1 MLVGCMRKR
10 LIVIGNIQ
18 GVGYRALVKQIARAL
33 GVKGLARNL
42 DDGNV
47 EIFCEGGIGQL
58 AQFEQRINLR
68 AQNGLFSANVDK
80 IEAYPEGDKNYIGA
94 PAEFRTFEIDYS
106 IEAAT
111 PFEKSNLERLE
122 IGILVM
128 SEFKDETRQSFNRM
142 DKKYDKMSG
151 TLSETKDAI
160 GGKLSETK
168 DALGEKMDGVSEKLG
183 DVSNKLSNVSDEI
196 SKGFANTQTGL
207 KKEISMG
214 FTNTQNVFKKEL
226 SKFRESNEL
235 LVKTLVNVLKK

>member
-18 GVGYRALVKQIARAL
+18 GVGYRALVKQMARAL

-94 PAEFRTFEIDYS
+94 PAEFRTFEIDYG
-106 IEAAT
+106 IEATT
-111 PFEKSNLERLE
+111 PFQKAYLERLE
-122 IGILVM
+122 IKILIW
-128 SEFKDETRQSFNRM
+128 SEFKDETKQGF
-142 DKKYDKMSG
+142 
-151 TLSETKDAI
+151 
-160 GGKLSETK
+160 
-168 DALGEKMDGVSEKLG
+168 
-183 DVSNKLSNVSDEI
+183 NKLLE
-196 SKGFANTQTGL
+196 
-207 KKEISMG
+207 
-214 FTNTQNVFKKEL
+214 
-226 SKFRESNEL
+226 KF
-235 LVKTLVNVLKK
+235 